1 MSLFSDNSSKLHGRR
16 SHYRS
21 RNVRNSLFS
30 DSDKIINVT
39 QIVTQVVTLN
49 VTQKI
54 EAINLLYDNLY
65 NDVGEAISNLF
76 KAFVNGSDDL
86 RILINFENFTI
97 LAEKLYAHF
106 NEDNANLEK
115 FRNLLIDAIEGVKH
129 CDNRMQEQEHAYN
142 TLLTSYN
149 QIIGPRDTGAVF
161 TAEVEIDTVASVRPE
176 ILEYIRRGY
185 NIIDDD
191 GKLIPID
198 MNILAEIRE
207 ELNLT

>member
-54 EAINLLYDNLY
+54 EAINL
-65 NDVGEAISNLF
+65 GEAISNLF